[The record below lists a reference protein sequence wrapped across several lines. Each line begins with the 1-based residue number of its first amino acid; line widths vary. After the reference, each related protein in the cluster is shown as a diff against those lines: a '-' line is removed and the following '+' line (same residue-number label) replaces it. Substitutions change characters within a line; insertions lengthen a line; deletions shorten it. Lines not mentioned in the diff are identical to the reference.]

1 MGQITQATQGRQL
14 TQMNPR
20 EQLKQTLQKSW
31 PRIQQ
36 VIGNNL
42 SPQRLYQ
49 LCLSTIN
56 REPKLAECSVESV
69 LGCFMKCSALGLEP
83 SSVDG
88 LGRAYILPYGNK
100 NLKGQREA
108 TFILGYK
115 GMIDLA
121 RRSGQLKSIHAQAVY
136 EGDEFE
142 CWEDETGQHFKYRRN
157 PDAPH
162 SEKTLTDVFVN
173 AQLLPD
179 GFVFEH
185 MTKSEVEAVKRRSPA
200 GNKGPW
206 RTDYEAMALKTVVR
220 RSFKWLPVSVEAQ
233 AAAASDETTPD
244 YSDVFRPV
252 IDDAPVDVVDVQPA
266 PPDDGGYDA
275 TAAGTALDAKRFDV
289 VNGFKALGVADERE
303 MLAAISKVVGREVDS
318 FESLTEAELDR
329 TLDDLAHG
337 SRKDGE

>member
-1 MGQITQATQGRQL
+1 MGGISTQAQNAQL
-14 TQMNPR
+14 AAIDPKTA
-20 EQLKQTLQKSW
+20 LKETLQRSW

-36 VIGNNL
+36 VIGGNL
-42 SPQRLYQ
+42 KPDRLYQ
-49 LCLSTIN
+49 LCVSTIN

-69 LGCFMKCSALGLEP
+69 LSCFMKCSALGLEP

-100 NLKGQREA
+100 NLRGQREA

-136 EGDEFE
+136 QGDEFQ
-142 CWEDETGQHFKYRRN
+142 CWEDETGQHFKFRQD
-157 PDAPH
+157 PSAEH
-162 SEKTLTDVFVN
+162 SERTLTDVFVN
-173 AQLLPD
+173 AQLKPD

-185 MTKSEVEAVKRRSPA
+185 MTKSEVDAVRRRSPA

-233 AAAASDETTPD
+233 DAANNDETTPD
-244 YSDVFRPV
+244 YGDVFRPV
-252 IDDAPVDVVDVQPA
+252 IDTAADAEEPVIVDATDATEVPEE
-266 PPDDGGYDA
+266 PVNVTPPWDGPVPDDYSDGGTDM
-275 TAAGTALDAKRFDV
+275 V
-289 VNGFKALGVADERE
+289 V
-303 MLAAISKVVGREVDS
+303 M
-318 FESLTEAELDR
+318 
-329 TLDDLAHG
+329 
-337 SRKDGE
+337 